1 MKRRRFITGLG
12 ALAGAGG
19 LALGSGAFTSVSAAR
34 TVTVDVA
41 DDDQAFLALDQRG
54 SGKRSV
60 TDGSSDA
67 LSFQFPGYD
76 EADYPDGRET
86 DPSGVGTDSVYRF
99 GDDAASDQSGLFG
112 VTNQGTQPV
121 EVFSTQQ
128 TTDGVPSV
136 TMYDTEDGSLLDED
150 SHSSPLGVGDSLSCG
165 LEIDTHGVPV
175 RADEYDVTLT
185 ITAVAV
191 DGD

>member
-1 MKRRRFITGLG
+1 M
-12 ALAGAGG
+12 LAGAGG

-54 SGKRSV
+54 SGERSD
-60 TDGSSDA
+60 TDGLSDA
-67 LSFQFPGYD
+67 LEFQFPGDD
-76 EADYPDGRET
+76 EADYPSGGAT

-175 RADEYDVTLT
+175 STDEYEVTLT